1 MSPVQHSVEPLDRIV
16 FVHIPKTAGT
26 TVRTALATAYRPEE
40 RAFVYHPSVPDSV
53 TTETIAGWSEER
65 RGRLRL
71 VMGHFD
77 VGIHDHLPGPS
88 RYVTMLREPMD
99 RLVSLYDYFR
109 TGSFPA
115 GTGAARQHARLVA
128 EDIAID
134 AYAFDVKHPRWDN
147 QMVRMLS
154 GRGNVAFGTCDE
166 DLLAEAVENIET
178 RFSGVLLQERME
190 ASMGVLAELT
200 GRALPTLA
208 GRQRRE
214 GRLWRIAARASS
226 EVRWQN
232 ATRDR
237 RRVSEIDAAALE
249 RMRDLN
255 RFDIELYR
263 FAEQRFSTPRSDPPS
278 VPPAADPF
286 GA

>member
-1 MSPVQHSVEPLDRIV
+1 MSPAQHSLEPTDHIV

-26 TVRTALATAYRPEE
+26 TIRTALAKVYQPEE

-53 TTETIAGWSEER
+53 TMEMIAGWSEER
-65 RGRLRL
+65 RARLRL
-71 VMGHFD
+71 VMGHFEF
-77 VGIHDHLPGPS
+77 GIHDHLPGTS
-88 RYVTMLREPMD
+88 HYVTMLREPMD

-154 GRGNVAFGTCDE
+154 GRGGVAFGACDE
-166 DLLAEAVENIET
+166 ALLADALENIEA
-178 RFSGVLLQERME
+178 RFSGILLQERMASSME
-190 ASMGVLAELT
+190 ALSGLT
-200 GRALPTLA
+200 GRALPMLA
-208 GRQRRE
+208 GRQRRG
-214 GRLWRIAARASS
+214 GRLRRIAARVSG

-232 ATRDR
+232 ATRGR
-237 RRVSEIDAAALE
+237 RRVSEIDGAALE

-263 FAEQRFSTPRSDPPS
+263 IAEQRFGAPRSDPPS
-278 VPPAADPF
+278 VPRPS
-286 GA
+286 